1 MSVVYSKGCCPTL
14 GAETLGYSSMVHGMF
29 PGGGV
34 DLVNYFYGQC
44 NSKLDESLKAAIKAA
59 EENQE
64 LWVNSYLQGFIATV
78 NFMYMCSF
86 KSASFS
92 KWY

>member
-1 MSVVYSKGCCPTL
+1 MNVVYNISCFPTP
-14 GAETLGYSSMVHGMF
+14 GAESLGYSSMVHGMF

-44 NSKLDESLKAAIKAA
+44 NSKLDDSLQTAVKAA

-64 LWVNSYLQGFIATV
+64 L
-78 NFMYMCSF
+78 
-86 KSASFS
+86 
-92 KWY
+92 